1 MTRHLDTRLRALT
14 FDLDDTLWDNQGVMA
29 RTEEAHYAW
38 LDGQLA
44 DWLAHHDGGRRRF
57 SAAMPIE
64 RYQAHRQHLAKAHP
78 LRRGDFTWI
87 RERALIDLLE
97 AFGLSRASAWL
108 WASLTMARF
117 HALRLEVSPYPEA
130 EPLLETLAQRFRLGA
145 ITNGNLA
152 FQRLPLSRHFEVT
165 IAAGEMPAPKPDARP
180 FLATLSRLGATP
192 AQALH
197 VGDSWKEDVL
207 PAIRLG
213 MRAAWIAPHAPA
225 DTPMPAGVHRLSHIR
240 ELPELIAR
248 LEEHG

>member
-1 MTRHLDTRLRALT
+1 MNRHDTRLCALT

-29 RTEEAHYAW
+29 RAEQLHYAW
-38 LDGQLA
+38 LDEQLA
-44 DWLAHHDGGRRRF
+44 AWLAAHGEAPRHF
-57 SAAMPIE
+57 AEAVPVT
-64 RYQAHRQHLAKAHP
+64 RYQAHRRHLAKQHP

-87 RERALIDLLE
+87 RERALVELLE
-97 AFGLSRASAWL
+97 EFGLSRASAWL
-108 WASLTMARF
+108 WASLTMTRF

-130 EPLLETLAQRFRLGA
+130 EPLLEALTRDYRLGA

-152 FQRLPLSRHFEVT
+152 FHRLALSRHFEVI

-192 AQALH
+192 ARALH
-197 VGDSWKEDVL
+197 VGDSWQEDIL

-225 DTPMPAGVHRLSHIR
+225 DTPMPKGAYRLEHVR
-240 ELPELIAR
+240 ELPDL
-248 LEEHG
+248 LEWMERE